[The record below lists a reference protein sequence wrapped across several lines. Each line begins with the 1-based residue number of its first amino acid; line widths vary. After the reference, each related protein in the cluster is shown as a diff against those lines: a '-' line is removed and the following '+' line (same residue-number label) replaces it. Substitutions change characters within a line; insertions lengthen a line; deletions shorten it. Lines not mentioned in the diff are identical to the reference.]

1 MRQLLTFAY
10 SIFTLIKLCKQPIF
24 QSNMNKHTEMEEV
37 IVESSLSRLK
47 WMEGGRWRLKRM
59 SSTGWGILNENFKY
73 LGQRIVRDKFWPL
86 LLQLGMTNI

>member
-1 MRQLLTFAY
+1 MRLLLTFAY

-47 WMEGGRWRLKRM
+47 WMEGEKM
-59 SSTGWGILNENFKY
+59 ETEEDVKY
-73 LGQRIVRDKFWPL
+73 WLG
-86 LLQLGMTNI
+86 NSE

>member
-24 QSNMNKHTEMEEV
+24 QSNMNQQTEMEEV

-47 WMEGGRWRLKRM
+47 WMEGEKM
-59 SSTGWGILNENFKY
+59 ETEEDFKY
-73 LGQRIVRDKFWPL
+73 WP
-86 LLQLGMTNI
+86 GNSE